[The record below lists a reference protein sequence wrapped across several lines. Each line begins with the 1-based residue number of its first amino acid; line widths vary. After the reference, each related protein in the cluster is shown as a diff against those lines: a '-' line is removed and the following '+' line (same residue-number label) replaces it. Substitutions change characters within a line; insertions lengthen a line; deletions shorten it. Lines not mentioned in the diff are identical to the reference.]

1 VQETAPVFEKNPAA
15 QGVGAVIL
23 VAPHEW
29 PAVQIVQ
36 VAIFVPLANVLWS
49 HAIGAV
55 EFAGQ

>member
-1 VQETAPVFEKNPAA
+1 MFEKNPAA